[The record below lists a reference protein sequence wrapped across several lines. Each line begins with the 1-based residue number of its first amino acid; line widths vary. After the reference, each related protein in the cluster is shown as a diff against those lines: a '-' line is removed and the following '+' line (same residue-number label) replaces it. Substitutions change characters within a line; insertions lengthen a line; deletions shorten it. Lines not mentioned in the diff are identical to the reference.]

1 MNAHALG
8 VLEFDKVVRML
19 VDRTTF
25 EPAAEAAA
33 LLAPGTDPATIRER
47 LGLTTEVRALLD
59 EGGALSLGRASD
71 VREAAARSAREGAV
85 LSPSDLT
92 AVAQTLS
99 AVAEVR
105 RSLEARREACPRLWR
120 IAVAGLCPDD
130 RLAGQ
135 IHRAIDPET
144 LEVRDDAS
152 RELARIRRAVAAARA
167 RLDEKIA
174 SILEGAASDE
184 AVQESAVHIRNGRLV
199 LPVKRGARAKI
210 RGIVHDQSAS
220 GSTLFVEPMATVPL
234 NNELAELAA
243 AERDEIERI
252 LRALTAEVGA
262 RADDLARS
270 VRALAEIDL
279 ARACAALSRDLDGT
293 EPAVGDSCA
302 VRLRS
307 ARHPV
312 LTALAAGEGRA
323 VVPLDIELESGAST
337 VVVSGPNA
345 GGKTVALK
353 TVGLL
358 TLMAQSGLH
367 VPAAPGT
374 EIGVF
379 RDVFADIGDEQSIER
394 SLSSFSSHLRVVREI
409 LEQAAD
415 DTLVLLDE
423 LGAGTDPDEGAAL
436 AIAIL
441 EDLTSRGAPT
451 LATTHLG
458 SVKTHVHD
466 RSGMRNAS
474 MSFDADTLAPTFR
487 LVVGVPGA
495 SHGLAIAEARG
506 LPERVTARARSLR
519 DEGAARIDGLLAD
532 LAERER
538 LLSEALDR
546 ARLDEERARVFAADY
561 EERLAAVKDERRRIR
576 QEALDEAKGILD
588 GARSLVEE
596 TVRELKAKDAAR
608 EVIKAAREK
617 VEARRAEVARAA
629 EQGRTK
635 DRPDAGRRPDAL
647 ARGMRVRIASL
658 GREGEL
664 LSLPDGRGK
673 VRVRVRSAEVAVD
686 ADDLREA
693 PGREAGDARR
703 AVTAQPSSDADG
715 PAATELMLLGMTTD
729 EIEDHIDRFVGAAL
743 MQGFQVVRIVHGKGT
758 GALRARTHEIL
769 RKHPSVKSFRLGRW
783 GEGDTG
789 VTIAE
794 LE

>member
-33 LLAPGTDPATIRER
+33 LLAPGTDPTTIRER

-85 LSPSDLT
+85 LSPSDLA
-92 AVAQTLS
+92 AVASTLG
-99 AVAEVR
+99 AVGEVV
-105 RSLEARREACPRLWR
+105 RSLEARRQACPRLWR
-120 IAVAGLCPDD
+120 IAGGLSPDD
-130 RLAGQ
+130 RLAAQ

-152 RELARIRRAVAAARA
+152 RELARIRRAIASARA
-167 RLDEKIA
+167 RLDEKLA
-174 SILEGAASDE
+174 SILEGAASAE

-252 LRALTAEVGA
+252 LRALTAEVGT
-262 RADDLARS
+262 RAEDLARS

-293 EPAVGDSCA
+293 EPAVGEACA

-312 LTALAAGEGRA
+312 LTALAAAEGRA
-323 VVPLDIELESGAST
+323 VVPLDVDLEAGAST

-394 SLSSFSSHLRVVREI
+394 SLSSFSSHLWVVREI
-409 LEQAAD
+409 LEQAGA

-441 EDLTSRGAPT
+441 EDLTERRAPT

-466 RSGMRNAS
+466 RGGMRNAS
-474 MSFDADTLAPTFR
+474 MSFDPETLAPTFR

-506 LPERVTARARSLR
+506 LPARVTARARSLR

-546 ARLDEERARVFAADY
+546 ARLDEERARV
-561 EERLAAVKDERRRIR
+561 LAAVKDERKRIR
-576 QEALDEAKGILD
+576 QEALDEARGILD
-588 GARSLVEE
+588 GAKSLVEE
-596 TVRELKAKDAAR
+596 TVRELRAKDAAR
-608 EVIKAAREK
+608 DVIKAAREK

-629 EQGRTK
+629 EQDRTK
-635 DRPDAGRRPDAL
+635 GRPDIGARPSAL
-647 ARGMRVRIASL
+647 SRGMRVRVASL

-664 LSLPDGRGK
+664 LSLPDGRGR

-693 PGREAGDARR
+693 PHRGAADARP
-703 AVTAQPSSDADG
+703 APAHASQDADA

-729 EIEDHIDRFVGAAL
+729 EIGDHIDRFVSAAL
-743 MQGFQVVRIVHGKGT
+743 LQGIQVVRIVHGKGT
-758 GALRARTHEIL
+758 GALRAKTHEIL
-769 RKHPSVKSFRLGRW
+769 RTHPSVKSFRLGRW